1 MKKMEKFLSRKLI
14 CVLILILSIPAI
26 WALLVPGFYGA
37 SDDLHIAWLFEFHKD
52 ILMGK
57 IPPRFVSD
65 LSFGFGYPLFNF
77 VFPLPFYISETFHLI
92 GFNLVDS
99 IKLLFLLSIPLS
111 GIFMYFLLRE
121 FCSEA
126 LSLTGAILYIYTP
139 YRSVDIYVRGAIG
152 EVLSFVFLPLI
163 VLSVIKLKKDQS
175 FKWVGLGAIVL
186 ASLVLSHNITA
197 YMLFPFVALLFF
209 LQVFLSGNKKG
220 FILRSI
226 LMFFLS
232 LLISLF
238 FWLPAIMESSLMKY
252 DTVFNFAD
260 HFPTLLQLITPYWG
274 YGASVPGPYDG
285 ISFFLGVVNILLLLV
300 GLISTIFFWKKFS
313 NESRVILG
321 WSLGSIFICVFL
333 MNYRSIFIWN
343 NIPLLPYFQFPW
355 RFLILTTFL
364 IPILIIS
371 IEKIK
376 INAWLIAV
384 ILITLNMVTTALD
397 FRPQDFLGREDSYY
411 LKRYIPTPLAG
422 KEYLQIQEEYLR
434 LPKWTQKRPDRN
446 YPLVS
451 ADNGT
456 IEKITKLNDLDT
468 TFSMD
473 VLNKSKVDYN
483 KYFFPGWEVKV
494 DGRKV
499 NIYPGTPFG
508 QINFEVPAGSH
519 KVDVQFKEI
528 TFKIALDA
536 ISLLAFLVSL
546 SLSKNL
552 WGSLKLFG
560 RKIGLSL

>member
-1 MKKMEKFLSRKLI
+1 MKKDNKKLI
-14 CVLILILSIPAI
+14 YVLIFLLSIPAI

-37 SDDLHIAWLFEFHKD
+37 SDDLHIAWLFEFHKN

-57 IPPRFVSD
+57 IPPRFVPD

-77 VFPLPFYISETFHLI
+77 VFPLPFYISEIFHLI

-111 GIFMYFLLRE
+111 GIFMYLLLRE
-121 FCSEA
+121 FCSRA

-139 YRSVDIYVRGAIG
+139 YRSVDIYIRGAIG

-163 VLSVIKLKKDQS
+163 ILSVIKLKKEQS
-175 FKWVGLGAIVL
+175 FKWVGFGAIVL

-197 YMLFPFVALLFF
+197 YMLFPFMALLFLLQIF
-209 LQVFLSGNKKG
+209 LPGDKKG

-226 LMFFLS
+226 LMIFLS

-252 DTVFNFAD
+252 DTVFNFVD

-285 ISFFLGVVNILLLLV
+285 MSFFLGVINLLLLLV
-300 GLISTIFFWKKFS
+300 GSVSTIIFWKEFS
-313 NESRVILG
+313 KDSKVFLG
-321 WSLGSIFICVFL
+321 WSLGSILICIFL
-333 MNYRSIFIWN
+333 MNYRSSFIWN

-376 INAWLIAV
+376 INVWIIAV
-384 ILITLNMVTTALD
+384 ILIILNIVTTALN
-397 FRPQDFLGREDSYY
+397 FRPQDFLGRKDDYF
-411 LKRYIPTPLAG
+411 LNRYIPTPLAS
-422 KEYLQIQEEYLR
+422 KEYFQIQEEYLR
-434 LPKWTQKRPDRN
+434 LTKWTQRRPDQN
-446 YPLVS
+446 YPLVA
-451 ADNGT
+451 ADKGI
-456 IEKITKLNDLDT
+456 IEKIIRLNDLDT
-468 TFSMD
+468 SFNIETSD
-473 VLNKSKVDYN
+473 KAKVDYN

-494 DGRKV
+494 DGKKTE
-499 NIYPGTPFG
+499 IYPGVPFG
-508 QINFEVPAGSH
+508 QINFDVPAGNH
-519 KVDVQFKEI
+519 KIDIEFRE
-528 TFKIALDA
+528 TNFKIALDA

-546 SLSKNL
+546 SLSKNI
-552 WGSLKLFG
+552 WGKLKPFG
-560 RKIGLSL
+560 RKIGLSS